1 MNIHLENRVALIT
14 GGSKGIGYAMASHLG
29 QAGARL
35 VICARQEQGL
45 NEARAS
51 LELQGFEVLSVV
63 ADVSVPQDIE
73 ALVEAAHA
81 RFGRVDILINN
92 AVSSSQNTFDALSDE
107 EWRHHIDVKLMGYI
121 RCARAVLPH
130 MKSQAWGRI
139 VNIVGITARDVSAYR
154 MTNGVVNAGVTNFT
168 KHLSEQVGAFG
179 VTVNAIHPG
188 YTWTPRLESALEK
201 WAALEGMSVE
211 QVKSLRLKEIPI
223 GRFIQPQDL
232 AQLAVFLCSEAA
244 GAITG
249 QAIAVDGGSGRAI
262 PY

>member
-1 MNIHLENRVALIT
+1 MHLNLQNRVALIT
-14 GGSKGIGYAMASHLG
+14 GGSKGIGYAMARHLG
-29 QAGARL
+29 EAGARL
-35 VICARQEQGL
+35 VICARHEQTL
-45 NEARAS
+45 NEARTA
-51 LELQGFEVLSVV
+51 LESTGLDVLSVV

-73 ALVEAAHA
+73 ALVAAAHA
-81 RFGRVDILINN
+81 HFGRIDMLVNN
-92 AVSSSQNTFDALSDE
+92 AVSSSQNAFDALSDE

-130 MKSQAWGRI
+130 MKSEGWGRI
-139 VNIVGITARDVSAYR
+139 VNVAGITARDVSAYR

-168 KHLSEQVGAFG
+168 KHLAEQVGAFG

-201 WAALEGMSVE
+201 WAALEGLTLA
-211 QVKSLRLKEIPI
+211 QVTALRLREIPV
-223 GRFIQPQDL
+223 GRFIQPDDM
-232 AQLAVFLCSEAA
+232 AQLAVFLCSDAA
-244 GAITG
+244 SAITG

>member
-1 MNIHLENRVALIT
+1 MHLSLKNRVALIT

-29 QAGARL
+29 ASGARL
-35 VICARQEQGL
+35 VICARNEQGL
-45 NEARAS
+45 NEARS
-51 LELQGFEVLSVV
+51 KLQTQGLEVLTVL
-63 ADVSVPQDIE
+63 ADVSQPRDIE
-73 ALVEAAHA
+73 SLVQTAHTH
-81 RFGRVDILINN
+81 FGRIDILINN
-92 AVSSSQNTFDALSDE
+92 AVSSSQNSFDALSDE

-121 RCARAVLPH
+121 RCARAVMPH
-130 MKSQAWGRI
+130 MKSNGWGRI
-139 VNIVGITARDVSAYR
+139 INIAGITARDVSSYR

-168 KHLSEQVGAFG
+168 KHLAEQVGPWG

-201 WAALEGMSVE
+201 WALLENKTLQE
-211 QVKSLRLKEIPI
+211 VKAMRLQEIPI
-223 GRFIQPQDL
+223 GRFIEPRDM

-244 GAITG
+244 QAITG

>member
-1 MNIHLENRVALIT
+1 MHLNLQNRVALIT
-14 GGSKGIGYAMASHLG
+14 GGSKGIGLAMARHLG
-29 QAGARL
+29 GAGARL
-35 VICARQEQGL
+35 VICARHEQTL
-45 NEARAS
+45 SEARTA
-51 LELQGFEVLSVV
+51 LESAELDVLSVV

-73 ALVEAAHA
+73 ALVAAAHA
-81 RFGRVDILINN
+81 HFGRIDMLVNN
-92 AVSSSQNTFDALSDE
+92 AVSSSQNAFDALSDE

-130 MKSQAWGRI
+130 MKAQGWGRI
-139 VNIVGITARDVSAYR
+139 VNVAGITARDVSAYR

-168 KHLSEQVGAFG
+168 KHLAEQVGAFG

-201 WAALEGMSVE
+201 WAALEGLTLA
-211 QVKSLRLKEIPI
+211 QVTALRLKEIPV
-223 GRFIQPQDL
+223 GRFIQPADM
-232 AQLAVFLCSEAA
+232 AQLAVFLCSDAA
-244 GAITG
+244 SAITG

>member
-1 MNIHLENRVALIT
+1 MNLQLQNRVALIT
-14 GGSKGIGYAMASHLG
+14 GGSKGIGLAMARHLG

-35 VICARQEQGL
+35 VICARHAPAL
-45 NEARAS
+45 NEARAE
-51 LELQGFEVLSVV
+51 LESQGIEVVSVV

-73 ALVEAAHA
+73 ALVEAARAH
-81 RFGRVDILINN
+81 FGRIDILINN
-92 AVSSSQNTFDALSDE
+92 AVSSSQNNFDALSDE
-107 EWRHHIDVKLMGYI
+107 EWKHHIDVKLMGYI
-121 RCARAVLPH
+121 RCARAVLPL
-130 MKSQAWGRI
+130 MKAHAWGRI

-168 KHLSEQVGAFG
+168 KHLAEQVGAFG

-201 WAALEGMSVE
+201 WAALEGLSLE
-211 QVKSLRLKEIPI
+211 QVTALRLKEIPI
-223 GRFIQPQDL
+223 RRFIQPQDI
-232 AQLAVFLCSEAA
+232 AQLAVFLSSEVA

>member
-1 MNIHLENRVALIT
+1 MHLNLQNRVALIT
-14 GGSKGIGYAMASHLG
+14 GGSKGIGYAMARHLG
-29 QAGARL
+29 EAGARL
-35 VICARQEQGL
+35 VICARHEQTL
-45 NEARAS
+45 NEARTA
-51 LELQGFEVLSVV
+51 LESAGLDVLSVV

-73 ALVEAAHA
+73 ALVAAAHA
-81 RFGRVDILINN
+81 HFGRIDILVNN
-92 AVSSSQNTFDALSDE
+92 AVSSSQNAFDALSDE

-130 MKSQAWGRI
+130 MKSQGWGRI
-139 VNIVGITARDVSAYR
+139 VNVAGITARDVSAYR

-168 KHLSEQVGAFG
+168 KHLAEQVGAFG

-201 WAALEGMSVE
+201 WAALEGLTLA
-211 QVKSLRLKEIPI
+211 QVTALRLKEIPV
-223 GRFIQPQDL
+223 GRFIQPDDM
-232 AQLAVFLCSEAA
+232 AQLAVFLCSDAA
-244 GAITG
+244 SAITG